1 MDKKRRNITII
12 VTVLAAFFTVLSY
25 ILMIRR
31 VANMHTVFYL
41 VLGFSILVVSYMV
54 LWTLGT
60 VEKFS
65 RTVKILKF
73 CYLICLILGIILFTI
88 LQILILSGAQSE
100 EADAD
105 VIIVLGAGVYNGV
118 PSMILV
124 SRLNAVYDY
133 MQLNPDVPVIVT
145 GGLGRGEE
153 KTDAEVMA
161 RYLIARGIDE
171 SLVWIEDKS
180 TNTRENFTFSID
192 IMTAKGLDVNNIKVA
207 VISNEFH
214 LYRAGI
220 IAEKVGLDA
229 FAVAAET
236 PGLSRK
242 ILCHFRE
249 AISLTLEIFFN

>member
-1 MDKKRRNITII
+1 MDKKRRNITIL
-12 VTVLAAFFTVLSY
+12 VAALAVFFTMLSY
-25 ILMIRR
+25 ILMIMR

-60 VEKFS
+60 VEKFA
-65 RTVKILKF
+65 RTVKILKY
-73 CYLICLILGIILFTI
+73 CYLVCLILGVILFII
-88 LQILILSGAQSE
+88 LQILILSGIQSE
-100 EADAD
+100 DADAD

-118 PSMILV
+118 PSLILV
-124 SRLNAVYDY
+124 SRLSTAYDY
-133 MQLNPDVPVIVT
+133 MQAHPGVPVIVT

-180 TNTRENFTFSID
+180 TNTRENFTFSIE
-192 IMTAKGLDVNNIKVA
+192 IITAKGIDINSIKVA

-214 LYRAGI
+214 LYRARI

-229 FAVAAET
+229 LTVAAET
-236 PGLSRK
+236 PGFFRK

-249 AISLTLEIFFN
+249 AISLTLEFFFN

>member
-1 MDKKRRNITII
+1 MDKKRWNITII
-12 VTVLAAFFTVLSY
+12 VTVLLAFFTVLSY
-25 ILMIRR
+25 ILMMMR

-41 VLGFSILVVSYMV
+41 VLGFSILVVSYMA

-60 VEKFS
+60 VEKYA
-65 RTVKILKF
+65 RTVKILKY
-73 CYLICLILGIILFTI
+73 CYLVCFILGIILFII
-88 LQILILSGAQSE
+88 LQILIFSGTQSE

-124 SRLNAVYDY
+124 SRLNAAYDY
-133 MQLNPDVPVIVT
+133 MQLNPGVPVIVT

-161 RYLIARGIDE
+161 RYLISRGIDE
-171 SLVWIEDKS
+171 SLIWIEDKS
-180 TNTRENFTFSID
+180 TNTRENFIFSID
-192 IMTAKGLDVNNIKVA
+192 IMTAKGLDVSNIKVA

-229 FAVAAET
+229 LTVAAET
-236 PGLSRK
+236 PGFFRRV
-242 ILCHFRE
+242 LCHFRE
-249 AISLTLEIFFN
+249 AISLTLEFFIN